1 LNSVGDSIYACLRIR
16 VHDRR
21 GNPVTSCPELV
32 VMQASNFRLWKI
44 TIPWKALLVLLAA
57 EPVLVVIFY
66 SVERYRLRAIEKNVV
81 YGDNSNSTINFWKFE
96 MPGLRNP
103 RALSAEAS
111 KIPDSDEVIGVVV
124 NGRPRAYWL
133 KALKYPPW
141 HIVNDVI
148 VGVPV
153 SVTYCDRTDCTRVYT
168 NGQSSIPLDVNLGGL
183 YGRQMVVKVAGSL
196 YLQDSGKPFELGA
209 GTPSLPYTIHP
220 WMRTTWKEWKQRHP
234 ETDVF
239 VGLGRPG
246 PRP

>member
-1 LNSVGDSIYACLRIR
+1 
-16 VHDRR
+16 
-21 GNPVTSCPELV
+21 
-32 VMQASNFRLWKI
+32 MQANNLRLWKI
-44 TIPWKALLVLLAA
+44 TIPWRALLVLLAA

-66 SVERYRLRAIEKNVV
+66 SVERFRLRAVEKAVV
-81 YGDNSNSTINFWKFE
+81 YGGHSAATEHFWKFE

-103 RALSAEAS
+103 QTLAAEAS
-111 KIPDSDEVIGVVV
+111 KIPDNDEVIGVVV
-124 NGRPRAYWL
+124 NGRARAYWL
-133 KALKYPPW
+133 KALRYPPW
-141 HIVNDVI
+141 HIVNDVV

-153 SVTYCDRTDCTRVYT
+153 SVTYCDRTNCTRVYT

-183 YGRQMVVKVAGSL
+183 YGRQMVVNVAGSL

-209 GTPSLPYTIHP
+209 GTPSLPYKNHP
-220 WMRTTWKEWKQRHP
+220 WVRTTWKEWREQHP